1 MYLHQLRYAQLK
13 TVHDTWPDSNL
24 GFVPFCPILSHFVPE
39 AVIAIFHQWMI
50 MMSSRCDRQT
60 QWVLGR
66 RLGRGQGE
74 GICGCEVRV
83 GNNNEVG

>member
-1 MYLHQLRYAQLK
+1 
-13 TVHDTWPDSNL
+13 
-24 GFVPFCPILSHFVPE
+24 
-39 AVIAIFHQWMI
+39 

-66 RLGRGQGE
+66 RVGRGQGE

-83 GNNNEVG
+83 GNNNEVVVNNNEVG